1 MTRRALLCRL
11 LLGIVGLLIL
21 ATPASGE
28 DIHRRKQ
35 EVDQRLS
42 SLHSRL
48 AYAKSREAV
57 LTDEITIVDGKI
69 DALEDDVKRAQAQL
83 NTLEVQLAASQ
94 RRLDRVTE
102 LVKLQTSR
110 LVQLRRDYGVALQRV
125 QRRLLDAYET
135 QAVNAFDVVFA
146 AGSMSAMLNDVEYF
160 AQIDRQDK
168 RISLA
173 LYDARN
179 AMFAARQR
187 TRRLQAEIA
196 AETEAIRVRTDQ
208 QHAVAAELISSQQQL
223 ATARSTKRDTLSSI
237 RVDEREFVAESKS
250 LQAESAALAARIQ
263 AAQRAA
269 APAAGSSGDGQPSA
283 SGFIWP
289 VNGPITSPFGSR
301 CLGNGDCSSHPG
313 LDIGVPAGTPIHAA
327 ASGTVIFTGW
337 MGGYGN
343 LTIIDHG
350 RGLATAY
357 GHQSSIAVGTGAAV
371 SQGQVIGY
379 VGCTGYC
386 FGAHLHFE
394 VRVNG
399 SVVDPL
405 AYL

>member
-11 LLGIVGLLIL
+11 GLGIVCLLIL
-21 ATPASGE
+21 AAPASGE

-42 SLHSRL
+42 SLHSKL
-48 AYAKSREAV
+48 AYAKTREAV
-57 LTDEITIVDGKI
+57 LTDEITIVDGKV
-69 DALEDDVKRAQAQL
+69 DALEDDVRRAQAQL

-102 LVKLQTSR
+102 LVELQTSR

-125 QRRLLDAYET
+125 QRRLINAYESP
-135 QAVNAFDVVFA
+135 AVNAFAVVLA
-146 AGSMSAMLNDVEYF
+146 AKSISGMLDDVEYF
-160 AQIDRQDK
+160 AQVGRQDK

-173 LYDARN
+173 LYNGKHAV
-179 AMFAARQR
+179 FAARQR
-187 TRRLQAEIA
+187 TRQWQAEIA
-196 AETEAIRVRTDQ
+196 AQTEAIRVRTDQ

-237 RVDEREFVAESKS
+237 RVDEREFLAESKS

-269 APAAGSSGDGQPSA
+269 APAAGSSGDGRPSA

-357 GHQSSIAVGTGAAV
+357 GHQSSIAVGTGASV

-405 AYL
+405 GYL